1 MTLTC
6 VGLGPGGS
14 DDLTLRARAALDA
27 SEVIVGYTTYIDLIR
42 DAYSHKELVAT
53 GMRGEVERCRM
64 ALERAAA
71 GQQVAVVCSGDP
83 GVYGMAGLLLELAP
97 EYPQVEVKVVAG
109 VTAANGGAAVLGAP
123 LMHDWCSISLS
134 DLMTPWETIEHR
146 LAAAAE
152 ADFCIVLYNP
162 SSRGRSDY
170 LARACDVLLAT
181 RDAATVCGYVR
192 NIGRAGEE
200 FRLLSLGELRDA
212 QVDMLTCVYV
222 GNSQTRVIDGRMVT
236 PRGYQW
242 RAQ

>member
-134 DLMTPWETIEHR
+134 DLMTPWETIERR

-170 LARACDVLLAT
+170 L
-181 RDAATVCGYVR
+181 TVCGYVR

-242 RAQ
+242 KAQ